1 LLDTKEVFRPKGMWR
16 RTYARLHETAFE
28 AETRANQ
35 ALLSRAERLLA
46 KIDRPKPKGFWR

>member
-46 KIDRPKPKGFWR
+46 KIDRPKPAKGF